1 MKRAPLYSGPRR
13 NRTGSVPAV
22 QDPAGQPAT
31 SNASSPSQASNS
43 PQSPQSPRSPQSWR
57 APPAPSARAPA
68 SGVAGARTPAGRT
81 RDDRAAVWGGPPKR
95 YPGQPTRRWP
105 EQGRGDPAGP
115 GLDGLVAGRG
125 QDGHQDRRD
134 PGVDAASSAASPA
147 ARWRGRLAR
156 AAWPVAGACAGLAVT
171 LGYFLIAPAGWPG
184 STADRG
190 VVLTQEQIDEA
201 VGQSLQTLT
210 LPSMA
215 ARAAAVV
222 APSVVR
228 VRSYGP
234 AEAPAT
240 TEGESERTDR
250 TAPGAPRDG
259 SPGQPPRA
267 QASPPAGQATPQ
279 GNQPMPPGSQ
289 PALPGSQVAPPAGPG
304 GPGLPGAQGGQPE
317 GQTGPPR
324 QAQREGAGEPR
335 LDKGERIDR
344 AESPAEPAGR
354 GDRAGAGAGGKGGGR
369 DADVQN
375 GVGTGVV
382 IKDDGLILSNLHV
395 VAGARRITVVFADGT
410 ESPATLTGARPEHD
424 LAVLKASKVPDDL
437 QPAVLRSTGDL
448 SEGDG
453 VVVVGFPFDIGPS
466 VSSGVISG
474 FNREYQS
481 ASGARVLSNLI
492 QFDAA
497 ANPGNSGGPLATM
510 EGEVVGIVTAI
521 LNPNNQRSFVGIGFA
536 VPIENAM
543 AAAGLPPH

>member
-13 NRTGSVPAV
+13 NRNEPVSPDPSTSAGRVDAGGARDRPA
-22 QDPAGQPAT
+22 QGRADPAT
-31 SNASSPSQASNS
+31 SDRIPS
-43 PQSPQSPRSPQSWR
+43 RSATSTQGLP
-57 APPAPSARAPA
+57 
-68 SGVAGARTPAGRT
+68 G
-81 RDDRAAVWGGPPKR
+81 RAAPDRSAWRGPPKR
-95 YPGQPTRRWP
+95 YPGQPAGRWP
-105 EQGRGDPAGP
+105 EAGAAAPSFRAGSSDDTARYGVSRADAGGQAGAGDAVDRVDSGRES
-115 GLDGLVAGRG
+115 LKLSRG
-125 QDGHQDRRD
+125 Q
-134 PGVDAASSAASPA
+134 
-147 ARWRGRLAR
+147 RWKQGLFRFAL
-156 AAWPVAGACAGLAVT
+156 PMAGACAGVAAA
-171 LGYFLIAPAGWPG
+171 LGYFTLAPAGWPG
-184 STADRG
+184 SSADRATA
-190 VVLTQEQIDEA
+190 LSQEQFDEA
-201 VGQSLQTLT
+201 LGQSLQTVT

-228 VRSYGP
+228 VRSFGP
-234 AEAPAT
+234 AEAPAA
-240 TEGESERTDR
+240 ERAGPDR
-250 TAPGAPRDG
+250 PERAAPDRAPRGAPEVPRDG
-259 SPGQPPRA
+259 GEPRTERA
-267 QASPPAGQATPQ
+267 
-279 GNQPMPPGSQ
+279 
-289 PALPGSQVAPPAGPG
+289 
-304 GPGLPGAQGGQPE
+304 
-317 GQTGPPR
+317 
-324 QAQREGAGEPR
+324 EPR
-335 LDKGERIDR
+335 LDKGERVDKGETPAERPANPHANPADRSAEKPADNPAEKR
-344 AESPAEPAGR
+344 AERPAEKPGDKPAEKRAER
-354 GDRAGAGAGGKGGGR
+354 GARPAPGAGQGEGR

-410 ESPATLTGARPEHD
+410 ESPATIAGARPEHD
-424 LAVLKASKVPDDL
+424 LAVLKATKVPDDL

-466 VSSGVISG
+466 VSAGVISG

-481 ASGARVLSNLI
+481 ASGTRVLSNLI

-536 VPIENAM
+536 VPIESAM

>member
-1 MKRAPLYSGPRR
+1 MAARDGQAPGRDGQEADDADSRSG
-13 NRTGSVPAV
+13 T
-22 QDPAGQPAT
+22 
-31 SNASSPSQASNS
+31 
-43 PQSPQSPRSPQSWR
+43 
-57 APPAPSARAPA
+57 A
-68 SGVAGARTPAGRT
+68 SG
-81 RDDRAAVWGGPPKR
+81 
-95 YPGQPTRRWP
+95 
-105 EQGRGDPAGP
+105 
-115 GLDGLVAGRG
+115 
-125 QDGHQDRRD
+125 
-134 PGVDAASSAASPA
+134 
-147 ARWRGRLAR
+147 RWRSRLAG
-156 AAWPVAGACAGLAVT
+156 AAWPVAGAFAGVIAAFAYFT
-171 LGYFLIAPAGWPG
+171 LAPAGWPG
-184 STADRG
+184 SAADRAP
-190 VVLTQEQIDEA
+190 VLTQEQVDEA

-228 VRSYGP
+228 VRSFGP
-234 AEAPAT
+234 AEAAT
-240 TEGESERTDR
+240 PTEGPHDR
-250 TAPGAPRDG
+250 ADRAAPDAPRDG
-259 SPGQPPRA
+259 GPGQPPA
-267 QASPPAGQATPQ
+267 APGL
-279 GNQPMPPGSQ
+279 PPG
-289 PALPGSQVAPPAGPG
+289 GPG
-304 GPGLPGAQGGQPE
+304 GQGAQGGQGGQGLPGAQGNQPE
-317 GQTGPPR
+317 GQPGPQR
-324 QAQREGAGEPR
+324 QAQRDGGSEPR
-335 LDKGERIDR
+335 LDKGERVDRGEQPADRSDR
-344 AESPAEPAGR
+344 AERADRAGGAER
-354 GDRAGAGAGGKGGGR
+354 GDRAGADGKGAGR
-369 DADVQN
+369 DGDVQN

-410 ESPATLTGARPEHD
+410 ESPATITGARPEHD
-424 LAVLKASKVPDDL
+424 LAVLKATKVPDDL